1 MAGHCALVFLLEK
14 DSEQVTQLSL
24 HFEED
29 NYKSEKKKKKIPESL
44 CVDGRVLFS
53 CPSLPWNI
61 ITTVQL

>member
-1 MAGHCALVFLLEK
+1 MAGRCALVFLLEK

-29 NYKSEKKKKKIPESL
+29 NYKSEKKKKIPESL
-44 CVDGRVLFS
+44 CVDGRVLFP
-53 CPSLPWNI
+53 CPPPWNI